1 MGVNGS
7 SQSAALQPPPHSEEI
22 KVTFP
27 QEHVMLLTLNR
38 PKALNAVSP
47 TMQGDIERV
56 LDWFDNEPGLWCRAV
71 IVNGEGRIFCAGAD
85 LIAWNRR
92 QNRGEGDNNE
102 DIIAQKHGFAGI
114 SRRSTSGKPIIAAVH
129 GGAYGGGMEI
139 ILNCDLVIASDE
151 AVFALPEVKRGVVA
165 IAGGMPRLA
174 RIAGHQLASEM
185 LLLGKPIKASDA
197 ASRFGFV
204 NKVVPKSEL
213 LSTALAWA
221 AEITSSSPDSVQS
234 TKRALMLTNQY
245 AHVEDVV
252 AAHVQSKE
260 SRRQF
265 EGDNIKKRKPV
276 WTNPAKL

>member
-1 MGVNGS
+1 MS
-7 SQSAALQPPPHSEEI
+7 ALQPPSHSDEI
-22 KVTFP
+22 KTAFP

-47 TMQGDIERV
+47 AMQGDIERL
-56 LDWFDNEPGLWCRAV
+56 LDWFDNEPSLWVV
-71 IVNGEGRIFCAGAD
+71 IINGEGRIFCAGAD
-85 LIAWNRR
+85 LIAWHKRR
-92 QNRGEGDNNE
+92 SSNE
-102 DIIAQKHGFAGI
+102 ADSASDFIDDKHGFAGI
-114 SRRSTSGKPIIAAVH
+114 SRRATSGKPIIAAVH
-129 GGAYGGGMEI
+129 GGAYGGGTELV
-139 ILNCDLVIASDE
+139 LNCDLVVASDD

-213 LSTALAWA
+213 LPTALALA
-221 AEITSSSPDSVQS
+221 AEITSNSPDAVQS
-234 TKRALMLTNQY
+234 TKRALLLTNQR

-252 AAHVQSKE
+252 EAHVRSKE
-260 SRRQF
+260 GK
-265 EGDNIKKRKPV
+265 EHIAGDNIKEGLKAFSEKRKPV
-276 WTNPAKL
+276 WSNPAKL